1 MSERWFE
8 TYRGLVLPPE
18 CDDFGHLNIAHYVAK
33 FDVANNH
40 IYARIGL
47 TASVRRQLGLAC
59 VAAENAIRYR
69 SELRSGDVLVARSLI
84 VGFHDP
90 LIHFITELRK
100 VEDTVASATF
110 EEIACCFDLATRTS
124 TAFPEDVGREI
135 AKLIAPAA
143 EPLVLKIR

>member
-1 MSERWFE
+1 MPEHWFE
-8 TYRGLVLPPE
+8 TYRGMVLPQE

-33 FDVANNH
+33 FDVANYH

-47 TASVRRQLGLAC
+47 HCISPPPARIGLC
-59 VAAENAIRYR
+59 GTENAIRYR

-90 LIHFITELRK
+90 LVHFITELTK

-110 EEIACCFDLATRTS
+110 EEIACCFDLTTRSS

-135 AKLIAPAA
+135 ARLIAPAT
-143 EPLVLKIR
+143 EPLILRLR